1 MARVLQ
7 TQWSAVIDEMVYRAA
22 EDAGLGELEVI
33 RLEIQMQNERRVAEA
48 VMRKVSAKAKVKQ
61 IEFSSEDQLLTRGL
75 PDIGIKSLQLAIML
89 TALCA
94 DLKINMQ
101 EISDLDI
108 VKMRTVAD
116 VIDILASKATA
127 AA

>member
-1 MARVLQ
+1 
-7 TQWSAVIDEMVYRAA
+7 
-22 EDAGLGELEVI
+22 
-33 RLEIQMQNERRVAEA
+33 MQNERRVAEA

-94 DLKINMQ
+94 DLKIDMQ